1 MVNVSKKIVKMLT
14 FFDKIY
20 ADKPYD
26 EIWFN
31 VTKALDSSVIEIDN
45 ISENI
50 IIQAKNKLTKH
61 D

>member
-1 MVNVSKKIVKMLT
+1 MVNVSKKIAKMLT

-20 ADKPYD
+20 TDKPYD
-26 EIWFN
+26 EIWLN
-31 VTKALDSSVIEIDN
+31 VTKALDSSVSEIDH

>member
-1 MVNVSKKIVKMLT
+1 MVNVSKKIVKMLN

-20 ADKPYD
+20 ADNPYD